1 MEKHDEHN
9 RNGAQPL
16 DVGAATLR
24 ASMRA
29 EGFGS
34 N

>member
-16 DVGAATLR
+16 DVGAATVR

-29 EGFGS
+29 EGFGL